1 MKDKIG
7 SIFSKLKEMRKDK
20 KGRAIIELCFYFIF
34 FLFIIIFISISN
46 RSNYKIEDNNIS
58 SFINVIN
65 DNYEYDIKIKYNDI
79 DYIYNGKILGNNG
92 NIIKK
97 DNDEENNYVII
108 NKKYYKLDD
117 NDNYLLVDKEEVYSL
132 IDYDYL
138 DINNIK
144 YYINNSIKDN
154 DIYKVKLNNG
164 NYFTIKIDENNY
176 NIVIDYTNLF
186 KLEDSTINNVIV
198 DITYK
203 NINKIM
209 SLD

>member
-1 MKDKIG
+1 M
-7 SIFSKLKEMRKDK
+7 
-20 KGRAIIELCFYFIF
+20 
-34 FLFIIIFISISN
+34 
-46 RSNYKIEDNNIS
+46 
-58 SFINVIN
+58 
-65 DNYEYDIKIKYNDI
+65 
-79 DYIYNGKILGNNG
+79 
-92 NIIKK
+92 
-97 DNDEENNYVII
+97 
-108 NKKYYKLDD
+108 
-117 NDNYLLVDKEEVYSL
+117 DKEEVYSL

-164 NYFTIKIDENNY
+164 NYFTIKIDENND